1 MKRKSILIALALMS
15 IGSTQAEDVRK
26 DTIKVIDVEEVVVI
40 ASPKENRKLRELPT
54 ASTLLS
60 QKDMQANQVTNLKGL
75 SAVVPNIFIPDYG
88 SKLTSAIYIRGIG
101 SRINTPSVGL
111 YVDNIPYIN
120 QSAFDFNYS
129 DIERIDVLRGPQGTL
144 YGRNTM
150 GGLIRVHT
158 KSPFSYQ
165 GTDIRLGA
173 ATYGNYN
180 ASLTHYHRLS
190 DQLAFSA
197 GGFYEHANGFFK
209 NSWLNNKKIDRINA
223 GGGRLRSIYLP
234 SENLKLDFNVNYEY
248 SDQGGYPY
256 FYTGKVDEA
265 DREKDERKD
274 KIGLIS
280 YNDESSYYRNLLNAS
295 VNIEYQATNF
305 TLSAVTG
312 YQHLKDRMFLD
323 QDFTEE
329 DIFNLEQKQ
338 KLNTISE
345 EIVLKSKPGRR
356 WEWATGAFGFY
367 QWLHTSGP
375 VMFKERG
382 IQSMLEDE
390 INNHIPDM
398 GKMGQMSVDITT
410 SPLWV
415 SGSFD
420 TPIVNGAL
428 FHQSTFHDLL
438 VKGLSLTIG
447 LRLDYEKNSMTYSSR
462 SDINY
467 NFNMN
472 SVMIKDPI
480 SQALSLA
487 PAFNGKLDNDYLQLL
502 PKFALQYEWKK
513 GNSVYGTVSRGYRSG
528 GYNVQMFSDL
538 IKSSM
543 RNGMQG
549 QIKESLTE
557 IFNHMQGMPPSV
569 IDKILANIPGAGPE
583 PDVAAATTF
592 KPEYTWNYEV
602 GAHLTLFDNRLFA
615 DMAAFYMD
623 TRNQQVAKFAE
634 SGLGRVTVN
643 AGKSRSYG
651 AEIALR
657 AAITDAFSL
666 NANYG
671 YTYATFR
678 EYAVDK
684 NTNYKGNYVPFVPK
698 HTLNAGAQYIFRIAP
713 RHWLDRV
720 QLNANYN
727 AAGRIYWTEANNAS
741 QSFYGTL
748 NGRVSL
754 EKGNG
759 AIAFWIRNALDKKYE
774 AFYFESMGNGFMQKG
789 RPMQLG
795 IEVRCRF

>member
-1 MKRKSILIALALMS
+1 
-15 IGSTQAEDVRK
+15 
-26 DTIKVIDVEEVVVI
+26 
-40 ASPKENRKLRELPT
+40 
-54 ASTLLS
+54 
-60 QKDMQANQVTNLKGL
+60 
-75 SAVVPNIFIPDYG
+75 
-88 SKLTSAIYIRGIG
+88 
-101 SRINTPSVGL
+101 
-111 YVDNIPYIN
+111 
-120 QSAFDFNYS
+120 
-129 DIERIDVLRGPQGTL
+129 
-144 YGRNTM
+144 
-150 GGLIRVHT
+150 
-158 KSPFSYQ
+158 
-165 GTDIRLGA
+165 
-173 ATYGNYN
+173 
-180 ASLTHYHRLS
+180 
-190 DQLAFSA
+190 
-197 GGFYEHANGFFK
+197 
-209 NSWLNNKKIDRINA
+209 
-223 GGGRLRSIYLP
+223 
-234 SENLKLDFNVNYEY
+234 
-248 SDQGGYPY
+248 
-256 FYTGKVDEA
+256 
-265 DREKDERKD
+265 
-274 KIGLIS
+274 
-280 YNDESSYYRNLLNAS
+280 
-295 VNIEYQATNF
+295 
-305 TLSAVTG
+305 
-312 YQHLKDRMFLD
+312 
-323 QDFTEE
+323 
-329 DIFNLEQKQ
+329 
-338 KLNTISE
+338 
-345 EIVLKSKPGRR
+345 
-356 WEWATGAFGFY
+356 
-367 QWLHTSGP
+367 
-375 VMFKERG
+375 
-382 IQSMLEDE
+382 
-390 INNHIPDM
+390 
-398 GKMGQMSVDITT
+398 
-410 SPLWV
+410 
-415 SGSFD
+415 
-420 TPIVNGAL
+420 
-428 FHQSTFHDLL
+428 
-438 VKGLSLTIG
+438 
-447 LRLDYEKNSMTYSSR
+447 
-462 SDINY
+462 
-467 NFNMN
+467 
-472 SVMIKDPI
+472 
-480 SQALSLA
+480 
-487 PAFNGKLDNDYLQLL
+487 
-502 PKFALQYEWKK
+502 
-513 GNSVYGTVSRGYRSG
+513 
-528 GYNVQMFSDL
+528 
-538 IKSSM
+538 M

-557 IFNHMQGMPPSV
+557 IFSHMQGMPPSV

-727 AAGRIYWTEANNAS
+727 AAGRIYWTDNAS